1 MPKSTPKPEIDVA
14 EVLDY
19 MRMTGTFAQVLSE
32 VVKRRMTAQA
42 AKNHGI
48 SVSAKE
54 LQKAADDFRVDR
66 GLHKASDT
74 QSWLQSNGLS
84 VGAFE
89 KYLETNLLIS
99 KFQDLLEAS
108 ARRHKYMPSR
118 TVKDNV
124 REMVYQDWL
133 VRAVRQPP
141 PK

>member
-14 EVLDY
+14 EVLEY

-42 AKNHGI
+42 AKDQGI
-48 SVSAKE
+48 SVSVKE

-74 QSWLQSNGLS
+74 QSWLQSNRLS

-89 KYLETNLLIS
+89 RYLETNLLIS
-99 KFQDLLEAS
+99 KFKDFLEAR
-108 ARRHKYMPSR
+108 ARRSKYTPSR
-118 TVKDNV
+118 TAKNNL
-124 REMVYQDWL
+124 RELVYQDWL

>member
-32 VVKRRMTAQA
+32 VVKRKMTAQA
-42 AKNHGI
+42 AKDQGI
-48 SVSAKE
+48 SVSVKE

-66 GLHKASDT
+66 GLHKASET
-74 QSWLQSNGLS
+74 ETWLQSNRLS
-84 VGAFE
+84 LEALE
-89 KYLETNLLIS
+89 EYLETNLLIS
-99 KFQDLLEAS
+99 KFQDLLEAR

-118 TVKDNV
+118 TVKNNL

-133 VRAVRQPP
+133 AKAVKRPP